1 MAKNL
6 YKVTCT
12 TPYCGTDME
21 YWVFADSEDDICKS
35 DCEEWAYEN
44 GQSFEYL
51 AAGGWGEE
59 LESEEERD
67 DYYADCCYDISG
79 PYSLEDATDEGFSGL
94 ADAEY

>member
-1 MAKNL
+1 MKKL

-12 TPYCGTDME
+12 TPYCGTNAE
-21 YWVFADSEDDICKS
+21 YWVFADSEEDIYAG
-35 DCEEWAYEN
+35 DCEEWAFEN

-59 LESEEERD
+59 FESEEERD

-79 PYSLEDATDEGFSGL
+79 PYSLEDAVDEGFSGL